1 VADGRPFS
9 FNGYGEPSTHNTCND
24 RLPIGGSD
32 ESIMRFDQVQAIG
45 PARTAIDI
53 LPHRL
58 SDEALAFVDEWM
70 IWYVRRDLLQ
80 GGPLHSVREL
90 LISQ

>member
-1 VADGRPFS
+1 
-9 FNGYGEPSTHNTCND
+9 
-24 RLPIGGSD
+24 
-32 ESIMRFDQVQAIG
+32 
-45 PARTAIDI
+45 
-53 LPHRL
+53 
-58 SDEALAFVDEWM
+58 M